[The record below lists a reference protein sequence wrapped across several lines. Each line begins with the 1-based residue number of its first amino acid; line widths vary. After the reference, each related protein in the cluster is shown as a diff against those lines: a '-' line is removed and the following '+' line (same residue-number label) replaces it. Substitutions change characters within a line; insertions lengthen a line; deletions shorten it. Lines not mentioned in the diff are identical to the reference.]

1 MNFYLPLK
9 KSLEP
14 MLLGFTFSI
23 GISLIAQVVKRLF
36 MGYWRSVRRVD
47 QLICCIASVV
57 YQQNICPHLFGF
69 QLSVPP

>member
-14 MLLGFTFSI
+14 MMLGFTFSI
-23 GISLIAQVVKRLF
+23 GISLIAQVVIRLF
-36 MGYWRSVRRVD
+36 LGYWQGVRCVD
-47 QLICCIASVV
+47 RLICFIASVV
-57 YQQNICPHLFGF
+57 YQQNIRRHLFGF